1 MRRFIFSETTIQQL
15 KKKRYRSSF
24 LMHAVIYLTMIW
36 ILFIGKTMDLGTTE
50 SIVFFIVIIG
60 ICLGVDF
67 YTIRLFET
75 VLRSQEYF
83 VTESEIQKVVNGR
96 VITEVR
102 KDNIGGIQK
111 LNGGVLITSI
121 ESRNN
126 LFIPKGIE
134 NMDVLISDLRK
145 TTGANNT

>member
-1 MRRFIFSETTIQQL
+1 
-15 KKKRYRSSF
+15 
-24 LMHAVIYLTMIW
+24 
-36 ILFIGKTMDLGTTE
+36 MDLGTTE